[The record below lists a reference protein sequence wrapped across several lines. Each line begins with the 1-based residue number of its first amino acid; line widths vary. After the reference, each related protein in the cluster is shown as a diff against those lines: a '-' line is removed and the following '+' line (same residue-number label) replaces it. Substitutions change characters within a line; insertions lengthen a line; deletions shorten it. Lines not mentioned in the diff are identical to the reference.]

1 MQVCMHHDGGGKPA
15 GWITNDHIRYN
26 GKTETTILFTAPRFI
41 GLTST
46 KVAKKEEKA

>member
-1 MQVCMHHDGGGKPA
+1 MQVCMHHDGGGKLA
-15 GWITNDHIRYN
+15 GWTTDEHIRYN
-26 GKTETTILFTAPRFI
+26 GETETTILFTAPRFI